1 MEKTIPFFKD
11 AIEDVSRPP
20 HVVPQFV
27 DMILGEQ
34 QLSPTHQQQAWDHLA
49 VCIQCQTFL
58 ECYLHE
64 VIAYNKEHSEPDE
77 RVRKLLTKLAQIIHE
92 TLKEDI
98 PAYVE
103 TVEKQGAATAARR
116 FPQFAEHLPTCQI
129 CQLTVQNIHEWLH
142 YCER

>member
-11 AIEDVSRPP
+11 AIEDISKPP
-20 HVVPQFV
+20 HVIPQLV

-34 QLSPTHQQQAWDHLA
+34 VFSAQQQQAWDHLA
-49 VCIQCQTFL
+49 VCIHCQTFL
-58 ECYLHE
+58 ACYLHE
-64 VIAYNKEHSEPDE
+64 VIAYDKEHGESEE
-77 RVRKLLTKLAQIIHE
+77 RAQKLLTKLAQIIHE

-103 TVEKQGAATAARR
+103 ALEKQGATAAARR